1 MPTVTVRPGRASSDR
16 KAFLDFPYS
25 HYEGN
30 RHFVP
35 PLRMDQAG
43 VLNEKKNPFF
53 EHGAI
58 ELFIA
63 ERNGQIVGRI
73 AAIENGQHLAK
84 YADGNGFFGFFD
96 TRDDAEVARALL
108 ERAEGWLRA
117 RGMTT
122 CRGPFSLNINEEV
135 GCLVEGF
142 ETPPMVLMPHHGP
155 WQGGLLEGA
164 GYAKLKDLFFYLY
177 DVPDELPPR
186 PKRAHEAMEK
196 LPEVRFRS
204 LDKRKMRA
212 EVATFLE
219 IFNDAWQDNWGFV
232 PATDSAA
239 EQMAA
244 DFGLLADPELAFF
257 AEVEGEPVAFVVVL
271 PTLYEAIQDLRG
283 KLFPFGWATVLGRLK
298 LGRPRTGR
306 LIMLGIKQ
314 KMRGKKRYGALSTA
328 LYAEVSRRGK
338 RVGIEQAALGWT
350 LEDNNAINLGI
361 RAMKATRY
369 KTYRIYAQAL

>member
-1 MPTVTVRPGRASSDR
+1 MVEIREHAPGQDLGPFLQVASGLYRDDPHWVQPLDKEQKDR
-16 KAFLDFPYS
+16 LTPGA
-25 HYEGN
+25 
-30 RHFVP
+30 
-35 PLRMDQAG
+35 
-43 VLNEKKNPFF
+43 NPFW
-53 EHGAI
+53 EHG
-58 ELFIA
+58 EGRLFTA
-63 ERNGQIVGRI
+63 WRGGQPVGRI
-73 AAIENGQHLAK
+73 SAQIDHNHLAR
-84 YADGNGFFGFFD
+84 YGDGAGFFGFFD

-232 PATDSAA
+232 PATDSEA

-271 PTLYEAIQDLRG
+271 PNLYEAIQDLRG

-361 RAMKATRY
+361 RAMKAKRY
-369 KTYRIYAQAL
+369 KTYRIYEKAL